1 MTTLDSEE
9 VILEG
14 VLEQKG
20 VLLEG
25 GVGEGESAGLLGPD
39 TEASERGGVREGEY
53 TQGNAVWV
61 YMCVH
66 TDNHLLTETSI
77 SGRAIIC
84 VVN

>member
-25 GVGEGESAGLLGPD
+25 GVGEGDSAGLLGPD
-39 TEASERGGVREGEY
+39 TEASEREGGRVKKGGRRGDPRRKVLKC
-53 TQGNAVWV
+53 TICWV
-61 YMCVH
+61 
-66 TDNHLLTETSI
+66 
-77 SGRAIIC
+77 
-84 VVN
+84 